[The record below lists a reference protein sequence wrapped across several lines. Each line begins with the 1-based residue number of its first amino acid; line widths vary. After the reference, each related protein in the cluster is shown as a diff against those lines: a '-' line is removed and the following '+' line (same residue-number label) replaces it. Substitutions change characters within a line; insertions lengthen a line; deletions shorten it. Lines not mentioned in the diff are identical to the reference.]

1 MREHSRALLRMKRD
15 KQTLKL
21 CTNINRMFEAGLGI
35 IDVVPA
41 IARSH
46 AVLTALP
53 TPGRSGLERP
63 MQKQKDAY
71 LNRERSVNP

>member
-1 MREHSRALLRMKRD
+1 
-15 KQTLKL
+15 
-21 CTNINRMFEAGLGI
+21 MFEAGLGI